1 MRIYLFVKLN
11 VRGSGASINI
21 SLFYTICYLD
31 YLFYL
36 FCATIVGVFTMDE
49 KMVVMEWLLK
59 RWRKIWLLKR
69 WRMIC
74 DNFEKSCDEDLKEE
88 VKKIV
93 DEGDVVEVC
102 M

>member
-36 FCATIVGVFTMDE
+36 FCVTIVGVFTMDE

-59 RWRKIWLLKR
+59 RWRKI
-69 WRMIC
+69 C
-74 DNFEKSCDEDLKEE
+74 DNFEKRCDGDLKEE

-93 DEGDVVEVC
+93 DEENVVEGC

>member
-1 MRIYLFVKLN
+1 MRIYLSVKLN

-36 FCATIVGVFTMDE
+36 FCVTIVGVFTMDE

-59 RWRKIWLLKR
+59 RWRKI
-69 WRMIC
+69 C
-74 DNFEKSCDEDLKEE
+74 DNFEMSCDEDLKEE

-93 DEGDVVEVC
+93 DERDVVEVC

>member
-1 MRIYLFVKLN
+1 MRINLFVKLN

-36 FCATIVGVFTMDE
+36 FCVTIVGVFTMDE
-49 KMVVMEWLLK
+49 KMELLLM
-59 RWRKIWLLKR
+59 RWRK
-69 WRMIC
+69 IC
-74 DNFEKSCDEDLKEE
+74 DNFEQSCDEDLKEE

>member
-1 MRIYLFVKLN
+1 MLNFN

-36 FCATIVGVFTMDE
+36 FCVTIVGVFTMDE
-49 KMVVMEWLLK
+49 KMELLLM
-59 RWRKIWLLKR
+59 RWRKIR
-69 WRMIC
+69 

-88 VKKIV
+88 VKKVV
-93 DEGDVVEVC
+93 DEGNVVEVC

>member
-1 MRIYLFVKLN
+1 MKIYLFVKLN

-36 FCATIVGVFTMDE
+36 FCVTIVGVFTMDE

-59 RWRKIWLLKR
+59 IWRK
-69 WRMIC
+69 IC

>member
-11 VRGSGASINI
+11 VRGSEASINI

-31 YLFYL
+31 YLFFL
-36 FCATIVGVFTMDE
+36 FCVTIVGVFTMDE
-49 KMVVMEWLLK
+49 EMVVIEWLLK
-59 RWRKIWLLKR
+59 KWMK
-69 WRMIC
+69 IC
-74 DNFEKSCDEDLKEE
+74 DKFEKCCDEDLKEE

>member
-36 FCATIVGVFTMDE
+36 FCVTIVGVFTMDE

-59 RWRKIWLLKR
+59 RGRKI
-69 WRMIC
+69 C
-74 DNFEKSCDEDLKEE
+74 DHCEKSCDEDLKEE

-93 DEGDVVEVC
+93 DEEDVLEVC

>member
-1 MRIYLFVKLN
+1 MRINLFVKLN

-36 FCATIVGVFTMDE
+36 FCVTIVGVFMMDE
-49 KMVVMEWLLK
+49 KMELLLM
-59 RWRKIWLLKR
+59 RWRK
-69 WRMIC
+69 IC

-88 VKKIV
+88 VKKVV